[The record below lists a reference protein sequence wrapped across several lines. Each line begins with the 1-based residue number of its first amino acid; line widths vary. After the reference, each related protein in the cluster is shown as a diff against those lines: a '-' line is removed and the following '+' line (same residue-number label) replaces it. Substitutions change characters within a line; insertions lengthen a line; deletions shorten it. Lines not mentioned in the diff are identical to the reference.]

1 MQSDEVVNL
10 YTPDNSTLISAVPK
24 YPKEYTRTD
33 GAMYDEQGNL
43 WILNAVGTKSI
54 NIFTP
59 DKQWFSFGL
68 ASQSDTIPL
77 YTPGEI
83 MVDRRNTQWKW
94 IPQCRYNTGLLLLQD
109 NGTPINPKD
118 DKVTYHN
125 EWFDQNG
132 KPVIPEFIYSMA
144 QDHDNTIWVGTNA
157 GLFLIPATIDFTT
170 SNRCER
176 VIIGRNDGTQLGDYL
191 LDNEQINHI
200 VVDGANRKWIATA
213 TSGVFLLSPDGKE
226 TLEHFTT
233 ESSPLPSNNVLS
245 IAVLEST
252 GEVFFGTSQ
261 GLVSYMSDAIE
272 PMQNFSDIYAYP
284 NPVQPNYHGVVTIR
298 GLMANTEVR
307 IVDASGN
314 LVATILGNG
323 GEAVWDM
330 TNAQGSRV
338 ASGIYTV
345 LCNTADGSA
354 HGETKI
360 MVMN

>member
-1 MQSDEVVNL
+1 M
-10 YTPDNSTLISAVPK
+10 I
-24 YPKEYTRTD
+24 
-33 GAMYDEQGNL
+33 DEQGYL
-43 WILNAVGTKSI
+43 WVLNTSVVHNVHIKDVRGNS
-54 NIFTP
+54 
-59 DKQWFSFGL
+59 L
-68 ASQSDTIPL
+68 AAYDLFYNGVRIPL

-83 MVDRRNTQWKW
+83 LVDRRNTQWKW
-94 IPQCRYNTGLLLLQD
+94 IPLCRYNTGLLLLQD
-109 NGTPINPKD
+109 NGTPVNPKD

-125 EWFDQNG
+125 EWFDQDG
-132 KPVIPEFIYSMA
+132 KPIIPEFIYSLA
-144 QDHDNTIWVGTNA
+144 QDRDNTLWVGTNA
-157 GLFLIPATIDFTT
+157 GLFLIPSTIDFTT

-176 VIIGRNDGTQLGDYL
+176 VVIGRNDGTQLGDYL

-323 GEAVWDM
+323 GEVVWDM